1 MMKQQFNNSNL
12 EKFLAIAI
20 KLGLGLTL
28 LTPLFISV
36 STYFPFVVGKAIAFQ
51 ILVEIVSLLY
61 LILIVIAPRYRPR
74 FNFLTWA
81 ILIYFA
87 IVTASSIFGFDFSF
101 SFWSN
106 YERMDGLFNLYHF
119 GAYFLVLSNVLR
131 TKKEWLWFLR
141 LILVTFIF
149 IDFLGLLQKM
159 GFSYLAQFGGIRA
172 FSTLGNATYLGTM
185 GVFQIFLALFLFLAD
200 RDFWWR
206 LLYFSNGILGAMAI
220 LISQTRGSL
229 LAVFLGAVIF
239 LILGGLFSEK
249 RKIYL
254 GIFAGLGILLA
265 LSAFVFSHPN
275 WAVTKIIPSRFNVFA
290 HSASLETRGYVWKI
304 NWEAWKD
311 KFWLGWGRSSNGY
324 TFARYYD
331 SETASY
337 EDVWFDKPHSKIFEV
352 GGDSGIFGLLA
363 YLTILGGAVVILW
376 KKRKSL
382 SDSRLALIAFIVAY
396 FIQNAFLF
404 DSQGSYLWWYSTL
417 GFIGYISFRENKQK
431 DKKNQEEKFIYTVIL
446 LIGSVIL
453 GFAFIQGSVKPM
465 MAARRGVDGLRLEY
479 QGQPAN
485 IVLPIYQSALKLN
498 TLGNQEIISEMAKG
512 LNLIHQKLGNEGLL
526 PYLDFAIQEE
536 EKIYQKQ
543 PRDLKNNLI
552 LASLYQSKSSIE
564 PSYTDKAEKI
574 YQDFI
579 KQAPNKFEG
588 YFELASLS
596 FRKGEYEKMLEY
608 INKTIN
614 LNPNYYRPFWEAAK
628 IHFLGGQK
636 EQGRILLARAIS
648 QDRFPWSFLFGAN
661 FLEQDDREWFI
672 KIFEKLSKIEDR
684 EDKFHLILAG
694 LYVAIDKEKALFHI
708 KKAMEINPDNRE
720 GIENMG
726 IKIE

>member
-1 MMKQQFNNSNL
+1 MKQQVKSSNL
-12 EKFLAIAI
+12 EKFLTIAI

-28 LTPLFISV
+28 LTPLFIST

-51 ILVEIVSLLY
+51 ILVEIISLLY
-61 LILIVIAPRYRPR
+61 LVLIFIAPKYRPK

-87 IVTASSIFGFDFSF
+87 IITVSSIFGFDFSF
-101 SFWSN
+101 SFWTN

-119 GAYFLVLSNVLR
+119 GAYFLVLSSIFK

-159 GFSYLAQFGGIRA
+159 GLSYLAQFGGARA

-200 RDFWWR
+200 RDLWWR
-206 LLYFSNGILGAMAI
+206 FLYFGNAILGAMAI

-239 LILGGLFSEK
+239 LILGGLFSGN

-265 LSAFVFSHPN
+265 LSAFLFSHPN
-275 WAVTKIIPSRFNVFA
+275 WAITKLMPARFNFVLNA
-290 HSASLETRGYVWKI
+290 PSLGTRGYVWKI
-304 NWEAWKD
+304 NWEGWKD
-311 KFWLGWGRSSNGY
+311 KFWLGWGRSSNNY
-324 TFARYYD
+324 TFARHYD
-331 SETASY
+331 PITASY
-337 EDVWFDKPHSKIFEV
+337 EDVWFDKPHNKILEV
-352 GGDSGIFGLLA
+352 GSDSGISGLLA
-363 YLTILGGAVVILW
+363 YLAIIGGAIVILW
-376 KKRKSL
+376 KKRESL
-382 SDSRLALIAFIVAY
+382 SDSGFVLIAFIAAY

-404 DSQGSYLWWYSTL
+404 DSQGSYLWWYSVL
-417 GFIGYISFRENKQK
+417 GFISYISFQENRQRDQK
-431 DKKNQEEKFIYTVIL
+431 HQEEKFAYTAIL

-453 GFAFIQGSVKPM
+453 GFAFVQGNIKPV
-465 MAARRGVDGLRLEY
+465 MAARRGVSGLRSEY
-479 QGQPAN
+479 QGKPAD
-485 IVLPIYQSALKLN
+485 VTLPIYQSALKLN
-498 TLGNQEIISEMAKG
+498 TFGNQEIISEMSKAF
-512 LNLIHQKLGNEGLL
+512 NLVHQKLGSEGLL

-536 EKIYQKQ
+536 EKIYQKR
-543 PRDLKNNLI
+543 PHDLKNNLI
-552 LASLYQSKSSIE
+552 LASLYQTKSNFE
-564 PSYTDKAEKI
+564 PSYIDQAEKI

-588 YFELASLS
+588 YFELASIS
-596 FRKGEYEKMLEY
+596 FKKGEFDKMIEY
-608 INKTIN
+608 INKTID

-628 IHFLGGQK
+628 IHFLGKQK
-636 EQGRILLARAIS
+636 EQGRILLARAIA
-648 QDRFPWSFLFGAN
+648 QKRFPWTSLFSAK
-661 FLEQDDREWFI
+661 FLEQDDKEWFI
-672 KIFEKLSKIEDR
+672 NIFERLSQVENNL
-684 EDKFHLILAG
+684 DKPHFILAG
-694 LYVAIDKEKALFHI
+694 LYITIDKKITLSHL
-708 KKAMEINPDNRE
+708 KKAIEINPDNRE
-720 GIENMG
+720 GIEKMG

>member
-1 MMKQQFNNSNL
+1 MKQQLKNSNL
-12 EKFLAIAI
+12 EKFLLIAI
-20 KLGLGLTL
+20 KLGIGLTL

-61 LILIVIAPRYRPR
+61 LILIVIAPKYRPR

-87 IVTASSIFGFDFSF
+87 IVTVSSIFGFDFSF

-119 GAYFLVLSNVLR
+119 GAYFLVLSNVFR

-141 LILVTFIF
+141 LILITFIF

-159 GFSYLAQFGGIRA
+159 GVSYLAQFGGARA

-206 LLYFSNGILGAMAI
+206 FMYFSNAILGAMAI

-229 LAVFLGAVIF
+229 LAVFLGVVIF
-239 LILGGLFSEK
+239 LILSGLFSEN
-249 RKIYL
+249 RKVYL
-254 GIFAGLGILLA
+254 GIFAGLGVLLA
-265 LSAFVFSHPN
+265 LSAFLFSHPN
-275 WAVTKIIPSRFNVFA
+275 WAVTKIIPSRFNIFL
-290 HSASLETRGYVWKI
+290 HSVSLETRGYVWKI
-304 NWEAWKD
+304 NWEGWKD
-311 KFWLGWGRSSNGY
+311 KFLLGWGRSSNDY

-331 SETASY
+331 PITASY
-337 EDVWFDKPHSKIFEV
+337 EDVWFDKPHNKILEV
-352 GGDSGIFGLLA
+352 GGDSGIFGLLS
-363 YLTILGGAVVILW
+363 YLTIIGGAVVVLW

-382 SDSRLALIAFIVAY
+382 SDSSLVLIAFIAAY

-404 DSQGSYLWWYSTL
+404 DSQGSYLWWYSIL
-417 GFIGYISFRENKQK
+417 GFISYISFKENKQK
-431 DKKNQEEKFIYTVIL
+431 NKKYQTINQNYLIIL
-446 LIGSVIL
+446 IVGTTIL
-453 GFAFIQGSVKPM
+453 GFAFIQGNIKPA
-465 MAARRGVDGLRLEY
+465 MAARRGVRGLRSEY

-485 IVLPIYQSALKLN
+485 ITLPIYQSALKLN
-498 TLGNQEIISEMAKG
+498 TFGTQEIINEMNRG
-512 LNLIHQKLGNEGLL
+512 FNIIHQKLGDEGLL

-536 EKIYQKQ
+536 EKIYQKR
-543 PRDLKNNLI
+543 PDDLKNNLI
-552 LASLYQSKSSIE
+552 LASLYQSKSNFDSI
-564 PSYTDKAEKI
+564 YINQAEKI

-596 FRKGEYEKMLEY
+596 FRKGEFDKMIEY
-608 INKTIN
+608 TNKAIS
-614 LNPNYYRPFWEAAK
+614 LNPDYYRPFWEAAK

-648 QDRFPWSFLFGAN
+648 QDKFPWTFLFGAN
-661 FLEQDDREWFI
+661 FLEQDDRKWFI
-672 KIFEKLSKIEDR
+672 GIFERLSQIENNRDR
-684 EDKFHLILAG
+684 THLILAG
-694 LYVAIDKEKALFHI
+694 FYATIDKETALSHL
-708 KKAMEINPDNRE
+708 KEAMKINPDNKE
-720 GIENMG
+720 SIEKIG
-726 IKIE
+726 IKIN